1 MNLVSVEGAY
11 VRRITPA
18 EGKVFVVPVQ
28 RIVRGRYMLGLAL
41 AGALLTAAGCAAP
54 RTGPAALQR
63 QLDALFDDPRF
74 SEAYWGVRV
83 ETLNGNILY
92 DRLGHKQFIPASN
105 LKVFTTAAA
114 LERLGPDFTYETRLN
129 AVGPIGGDGTLNGSL
144 VIVGSGDPSLGA
156 WHPDE
161 EQNSRQLLASWVEQ
175 IKAAGIRR
183 IAGDIV
189 GDGRCF
195 TEEFIGPHWEY
206 YDLPFWYSAGSSGL
220 AMEENAFRCYILPTK
235 VGEPAFIEIVPQTA
249 YITLINATRTV
260 EAGGVSNA
268 DSTNC
273 QVEGNTVKFAG
284 TIAMDKPFIRERAAI
299 WDGARYAAFLLQE
312 ALERGGVSVAGRAV
326 NIRDLDNPASLDAAE
341 ARTLAVYASPPMSE
355 LVKVVNKPSHNFFAD
370 QILRTMGL
378 QRRGVGSFDAGVE
391 EVRAWL
397 AEIGVPQTHAI
408 QMFDGSGLARDN
420 LIQPRQMCHVLRHMA
435 RPGPGRAEFVDSL
448 PVAGVDGNL
457 ARRMTE
463 PPTRGN
469 VRAKTGYISN
479 ARTLSGY
486 VTHAG
491 GQQLV
496 FALMCNQYTV
506 PTREVNEV
514 QDRTC
519 VILASWEP

>member
-1 MNLVSVEGAY
+1 MFCREKIA
-11 VRRITPA
+11 RH
-18 EGKVFVVPVQ
+18 
-28 RIVRGRYMLGLAL
+28 RYMLGLAIVS
-41 AGALLTAAGCAAP
+41 GALAVAGCATP
-54 RTGPAALQR
+54 RTGRAALQR
-63 QLDALFDDPRF
+63 QLNALFDDPRF

-83 ETLNGNILY
+83 ETLDGKVLY

-114 LERLGPDFTYETRLN
+114 LERLGPDFTYETWLN
-129 AVGPIGGDGTLNGSL
+129 AVGPIGDDGTLNGSL

-161 EQNSRQLLASWVEQ
+161 EQNSRQLLAGWVEK

-183 IAGDIV
+183 IAGDVV

-206 YDLPFWYSAGSSGL
+206 YDLPFWFSAGSSGL
-220 AMEENAFRCYILPTK
+220 AMEENAFRVYIRPTA
-235 VGEPAFIEIVPQTA
+235 VGEPASIEVVPPTA
-249 YITLINATRTV
+249 YITLINETRTV

-299 WDGARYAAFLLQE
+299 WDGARYAAFLLRE
-312 ALERGGVSVAGRAV
+312 ALERDGISVAGQAV

-341 ARTLAVYASPPMSE
+341 ARTLAVYTSPPMAE

-391 EVRAWL
+391 EVRSWL
-397 AEIGVPQTHAI
+397 ADIGVPQTQAI

-435 RPGPGRAEFVDSL
+435 RPGPGRAAFVDSL
-448 PVAGVDGNL
+448 PVAGVDGSL
-457 ARRMTE
+457 AGRMKD

-486 VTHAG
+486 ATNAA

-496 FALMCNQYTV
+496 FAMMCNQYTV
-506 PTREVNEV
+506 PTREVNEM
-514 QDRTC
+514 QDRACT
-519 VILASWEP
+519 ILASWKP